1 MQQYR
6 VGQILFLIA
15 DASKVVPIQVV
26 EEVVRTTLDGKEKT
40 YIVKFP
46 DKKETTA
53 DIKKVK
59 GNLFKSKDEVKKY
72 MIDNAT
78 SAIEQMVSLAE
89 DMSINVFNNPKN
101 YIIFTMF
108 NITFGGLS
116 RLIARDIIFLKVK
129 ERRQLKKNIVLYGA
143 GEAGAQLLAS
153 INMNTKYNI
162 FFKLYKNY

>member
-26 EEVVRTTLDGKEKT
+26 EEVIRTTLDGKEKT

-46 DKKETTA
+46 DKKGTTV

-59 GNLFKSKDEVKKY
+59 GELFQSKDEVKEY
-72 MIDNAT
+72 MIDNAK

-89 DMSINVFNNPKN
+89 EMSINIFNASSYDETVQEETDQELVMLESDVGEKEEEVQQPEDDG
-101 YIIFTMF
+101 IIRVDLG
-108 NITFGGLS
+108 NGKFGKINVETL
-116 RLIARDIIFLKVK
+116 
-129 ERRQLKKNIVLYGA
+129 NN
-143 GEAGAQLLAS
+143 AGAPQ
-153 INMNTKYNI
+153 
-162 FFKLYKNY
+162 

>member
-26 EEVVRTTLDGKEKT
+26 EEVIRTTLAGKEKT

-46 DKKETTA
+46 DKKGTTV

-59 GNLFKSKDEVKKY
+59 GELFQSKDEVKEY
-72 MIDNAT
+72 MIDNAK

-89 DMSINVFNNPKN
+89 EMSINIFNASSYDTTVQEETEQELVMLESDVGEKEEEVQQPEDDG
-101 YIIFTMF
+101 IIRVDLG
-108 NITFGGLS
+108 NGKFGKINVDNL
-116 RLIARDIIFLKVK
+116 
-129 ERRQLKKNIVLYGA
+129 NT
-143 GEAGAQLLAS
+143 AGAPQ
-153 INMNTKYNI
+153 
-162 FFKLYKNY
+162 

>member
-26 EEVVRTTLDGKEKT
+26 EEVIRTTLEGKEKT

-46 DKKETTA
+46 DKKGTNV

-59 GNLFKSKDEVKKY
+59 GELFNSKDKVKEY
-72 MIDNAT
+72 MIDNAK

-89 DMSINVFNNPKN
+89 EMSINIFNASSYDTTVQEETEQELVMLESDDEAKEEEVQPPEDDG
-101 YIIFTMF
+101 IIRVDLG
-108 NITFGGLS
+108 NGKFGKINVDNL
-116 RLIARDIIFLKVK
+116 
-129 ERRQLKKNIVLYGA
+129 NN
-143 GEAGAQLLAS
+143 AGAPQ
-153 INMNTKYNI
+153 
-162 FFKLYKNY
+162 

>member
-26 EEVVRTTLDGKEKT
+26 EEVIRTTLDGKEKT

-46 DKKETTA
+46 DKKGTTV

-59 GNLFKSKDEVKKY
+59 GELFQSKDEVREY
-72 MIDNAT
+72 MIDNAK

-89 DMSINVFNNPKN
+89 EMSINIFNASSYDETVQEETDQELVMLESDVGEKEEEVQQPEDDG
-101 YIIFTMF
+101 IIRVDLG
-108 NITFGGLS
+108 NGKFGKINVDNL
-116 RLIARDIIFLKVK
+116 
-129 ERRQLKKNIVLYGA
+129 NT
-143 GEAGAQLLAS
+143 AGAPQ
-153 INMNTKYNI
+153 
-162 FFKLYKNY
+162 

>member
-26 EEVVRTTLDGKEKT
+26 EEVIRTTLEGKEKT

-46 DKKETTA
+46 DKKGTTA

-59 GNLFKSKDEVKKY
+59 GELFKSKTEVKQY
-72 MIDNAT
+72 MIENAK

-89 DMSINVFNNPKN
+89 EMSINIFNTSSIDNAQYENFNQEPNKLEIKN
-101 YIIFTMF
+101 KKEEEVQQPEDDGIIRVDLG
-108 NITFGGLS
+108 NGKFGKINVDNL
-116 RLIARDIIFLKVK
+116 
-129 ERRQLKKNIVLYGA
+129 NN
-143 GEAGAQLLAS
+143 AGAPQ
-153 INMNTKYNI
+153 
-162 FFKLYKNY
+162 

>member
-26 EEVVRTTLDGKEKT
+26 EEVIRTTLEGKEKT

-46 DKKETTA
+46 DKKGTTA

-59 GNLFKSKDEVKKY
+59 GELFNSKDKVKEY
-72 MIDNAT
+72 MIDNAK

-89 DMSINVFNNPKN
+89 EMSINIFNASSYDTTVQEETEQELVMLESDYEAKEEEVQPPEDDG
-101 YIIFTMF
+101 IIRVDLG
-108 NITFGGLS
+108 NGKFGKINVDNL
-116 RLIARDIIFLKVK
+116 
-129 ERRQLKKNIVLYGA
+129 NN
-143 GEAGAQLLAS
+143 AGAPQ
-153 INMNTKYNI
+153 
-162 FFKLYKNY
+162 